1 MSIPP
6 PKVASNTTPSVKT
19 LCEQLVPNEKPI
31 YLNVETINGT
41 IEKECY
47 KNVEYMIRNKGGSI
61 QYGWQIWETLPNL
74 MVEAEFHAVWKDG
87 NGVFHDITQ
96 KSLPN
101 IKQILFLPDHSR
113 KYLGKQIDNVRIP
126 LQDEVLIK
134 QFIENAEKYFEA
146 TNRGALANYHGEII
160 ATQEIENL
168 IK

>member
-1 MSIPP
+1 
-6 PKVASNTTPSVKT
+6 
-19 LCEQLVPNEKPI
+19 
-31 YLNVETINGT
+31 
-41 IEKECY
+41 
-47 KNVEYMIRNKGGSI
+47 MIRNKGGSI